1 MKDKKLEFAQV
12 NNRNLSGHLWHILSS
27 RCLIVYENRVL
38 VNQKT
43 FHVEKRKSASLTI
56 TGIVSNANANRDTQ
70 GAHAVS
76 CFFFVVITYH
86 KTHSRVFKRYYYNMQ
101 RTMSANNTAGA
112 SDTRPVFVCCE
123 IIMSNV
129 ISHELVNNCF
139 IIRKKKFST
148 PVPKFLFCFGF
159 CFYRSIEQLTLSI
172 WQMWLLALN
181 GTENRAS
188 SIGSMNHASCS

>member
-1 MKDKKLEFAQV
+1 MTF
-12 NNRNLSGHLWHILSS
+12 LSS
-27 RCLIVYENRVL
+27 RFLIVYENRVL

-43 FHVEKRKSASLTI
+43 FLVEKRKSASLTI

-76 CFFFVVITYH
+76 SFFVVITYH
-86 KTHSRVFKRYYYNMQ
+86 KTRSRVFKRYYYNIQ

-139 IIRKKKFST
+139 IIRKKN
-148 PVPKFLFCFGF
+148 
-159 CFYRSIEQLTLSI
+159 I
-172 WQMWLLALN
+172 
-181 GTENRAS
+181 
-188 SIGSMNHASCS
+188 